1 VGQNDAGLITRS
13 GILVDG
19 NTRAVALREL
29 GKRTMR
35 VGVLP
40 ESSNWED
47 IATVEL
53 GLQMRLDKRR
63 EYTYINRLLAYE
75 EMHERGIEP
84 AVIARPFRVKVKTVE
99 RDLWVLGELR
109 DLIERS
115 RIGKN
120 SLRLMDFEEDQEKLR
135 ELHRAYEDLKKK
147 SFEKAEAMK
156 ENRLAA
162 LVLKFPKTDL
172 RLIEDDFQGR
182 YLERH
187 LPEEVKA
194 EVAEEEAGAA
204 ESVDIPGLGVAVAPS
219 ADSREAG
226 VQSAKRLTDMLLQD
240 RAKEKATG
248 LGEGDPAASQR
259 LKAVRKAINSSL
271 KLAGSGAR
279 VKKQAQAAADRVLTA
294 AQEIQQCSYEL
305 VQSRAK
311 NAFDVQAFDDALIE
325 LREGLHKLAAQAS
338 KVGDDSGEGIDWLLE
353 AAKKGRA

>member
-1 VGQNDAGLITRS
+1 
-13 GILVDG
+13 
-19 NTRAVALREL
+19 
-29 GKRTMR
+29 
-35 VGVLP
+35 
-40 ESSNWED
+40 
-47 IATVEL
+47 
-53 GLQMRLDKRR
+53 
-63 EYTYINRLLAYE
+63 
-75 EMHERGIEP
+75 
-84 AVIARPFRVKVKTVE
+84 
-99 RDLWVLGELR
+99 
-109 DLIERS
+109 
-115 RIGKN
+115 
-120 SLRLMDFEEDQEKLR
+120 EEDQEKLR

-187 LPEEVKA
+187 LPEAVKA

-259 LKAVRKAINSSL
+259 LKAVRKAI
-271 KLAGSGAR
+271 
-279 VKKQAQAAADRVLTA
+279 
-294 AQEIQQCSYEL
+294 
-305 VQSRAK
+305 
-311 NAFDVQAFDDALIE
+311 
-325 LREGLHKLAAQAS
+325 
-338 KVGDDSGEGIDWLLE
+338 
-353 AAKKGRA
+353 